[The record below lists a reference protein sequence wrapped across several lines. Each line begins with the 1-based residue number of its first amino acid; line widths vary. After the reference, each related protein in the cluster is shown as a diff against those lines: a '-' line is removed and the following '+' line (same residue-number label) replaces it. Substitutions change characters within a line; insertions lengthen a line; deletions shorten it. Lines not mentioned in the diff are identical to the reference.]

1 MGVRFRVATHLDQK
15 YYNHSRIRMIFSNSK
30 ALSLILWIAVA
41 TVQGDVVSAFENES
55 AGNWSV
61 GNCITAQFGM
71 ILDYGEELSI
81 RTVESSLT
89 VPPWANATE
98 RCHGAIDR
106 CNILNETQI
115 LELTWEK
122 AHLDFSPFFNGK
134 ILVEYQ
140 LMDSTKYG
148 ISRIN
153 GTFDIIKNE
162 KTGLKL
168 RIEIDSGKLLGD
180 SMIYITSLE
189 DNFSTTNDIKMK
201 INATLTEDI
210 IDDFQS
216 EPIPL
221 KQTSLHIIGPKMSAF
236 KNVKHEN
243 GTITFDQE
251 DPCPNNRVKVCCIVG
266 ISIGC
271 LCFVGLLIGG
281 IFYAIHLVKRRKM
294 NYQEM
299 S

>member
-1 MGVRFRVATHLDQK
+1 MVFL
-15 YYNHSRIRMIFSNSK
+15 NFK

-41 TVQGDVVSAFENES
+41 TVQGDVVSGFENGS

-61 GNCITAQFGM
+61 GNCITAQFSM

-81 RTVESSLT
+81 RTVDSSLT
-89 VPPWANATE
+89 VPLWATALD
-98 RCHGAIDR
+98 RCDGAIDR
-106 CNILNETQI
+106 CNVLNETQI

-134 ILVEYQ
+134 ILVQYQ
-140 LMDSTKYG
+140 LMESTKYG

-168 RIEIDSGKLLGD
+168 RIEIDSGTLLGD
-180 SMIYITSLE
+180 SILYITSLE

-216 EPIPL
+216 EPITL
-221 KQTSLHIIGPKMSAF
+221 KQTTLNIIGPKMSAF

-243 GTITFDQE
+243 GTTIFEQD
-251 DPCPNNRVKVCCIVG
+251 DPCPKPIKACCIVG
-266 ISIGC
+266 ITIGC
-271 LCFVGLLIGG
+271 LFFVGLLIGS
-281 IFYAIHLVKRRKM
+281 IFYAIHIVKRRKM
-294 NYQEM
+294 KYQEM

>member
-1 MGVRFRVATHLDQK
+1 MGVRFRVATHSDQK
-15 YYNHSRIRMIFSNSK
+15 YYNHSRLRMTFSNLLASI
-30 ALSLILWIAVA
+30 LILWVAVA
-41 TVQGDVVSAFENES
+41 TVQGDVVSRFENES
-55 AGNWSV
+55 AGNWTV
-61 GNCITAQFGM
+61 GNCITAQFNM
-71 ILDYGEELSI
+71 IVEYGEELSI

-140 LMDSTKYG
+140 LMESTKYG

-168 RIEIDSGKLLGD
+168 RIEIDSGTLHGD
-180 SMIYITSLE
+180 SMLYPTSLE

-201 INATLTEDI
+201 INATLTENI

-221 KQTSLHIIGPKMSAF
+221 KQTMLLINGPKMSAF
-236 KNVKHEN
+236 KNVNYEN
-243 GTITFDQE
+243 GTITFDQ
-251 DPCPNNRVKVCCIVG
+251 DDSCPKPIKACCIVG
-266 ISIGC
+266 ISIGG
-271 LCFVGLLIGG
+271 LVLVGLLIGG
-281 IFYAIHLVKRRKM
+281 IFYAISLVKRRRM

>member
-1 MGVRFRVATHLDQK
+1 MVFL
-15 YYNHSRIRMIFSNSK
+15 NFK

-41 TVQGDVVSAFENES
+41 TVQGDVVSGFENGS

-61 GNCITAQFGM
+61 GNCITAQFSM

-81 RTVESSLT
+81 RTVDSSLT
-89 VPPWANATE
+89 VPLWATALD
-98 RCHGAIDR
+98 RCDGAIDR
-106 CNILNETQI
+106 CNVLNETQI

-134 ILVEYQ
+134 ILVQYQ
-140 LMDSTKYG
+140 LMESAKYG

-168 RIEIDSGKLLGD
+168 RIEIDSGTLIGD
-180 SMIYITSLE
+180 SMLYVTSLK

-201 INATLTEDI
+201 INATLIEDI

-236 KNVKHEN
+236 KNVKNEN
-243 GTITFDQE
+243 GTITFDQ
-251 DPCPNNRVKVCCIVG
+251 DSPCPNKRIQGCCIVG
-266 ISIGC
+266 ISIGG
-271 LCFVGLLIGG
+271 LFLVGLLIGS
-281 IFYAIHLVKRRKM
+281 IFYAVHLVKRRKM

>member
-1 MGVRFRVATHLDQK
+1 
-15 YYNHSRIRMIFSNSK
+15 MISW
-30 ALSLILWIAVA
+30 SLKVSILVLWVAVA
-41 TVQGDVVSAFENES
+41 TIKSDVVSGFENRS
-55 AGNWSV
+55 AGNWTV
-61 GNCITAQFGM
+61 GNCITAQFNM

-81 RTVESSLT
+81 RTVDSSLIVPLWAT
-89 VPPWANATE
+89 VVE

-106 CNILNETQI
+106 CYILNETQI

-140 LMDSTKYG
+140 LIESTKYG

-168 RIEIDSGKLLGD
+168 RIEIDSGILLGD
-180 SMIYITSLE
+180 SMLYVTSLE
-189 DNFSTTNDIKMK
+189 DNYSTTNDIKMK
-201 INATLTEDI
+201 VNATLTEDI

-216 EPIPL
+216 EPITL
-221 KQTSLHIIGPKMSAF
+221 KETTLNIIGPRMSAF
-236 KNVKHEN
+236 KNVKYEN
-243 GTITFDQE
+243 GTLTFDE
-251 DPCPNNRVKVCCIVG
+251 DYPCPNEGMPAGTIIG
-266 ISIGC
+266 IFIGC
-271 LCFVGLLIGG
+271 LFFVGILVFSISL
-281 IFYAIHLVKRRKM
+281 AISVVKRRKM

>member
-1 MGVRFRVATHLDQK
+1 MGVRFRVATHSDQK

-30 ALSLILWIAVA
+30 ALNLILWIAVA
-41 TVQGDVVSAFENES
+41 TVQGDVISRFENGS

-61 GNCITAQFGM
+61 GNCITAQFNM

-89 VPPWANATE
+89 VPLWATAVE
-98 RCHGAIDR
+98 RCDGAIDR

-122 AHLDFSPFFNGK
+122 AHLVFDPFFNGK

-140 LMDSTKYG
+140 LIESTKYG

-168 RIEIDSGKLLGD
+168 RIEIDSGKLHGE
-180 SMIYITSLE
+180 SMLCITSLE
-189 DNFSTTNDIKMK
+189 DNFSTNNDIKIK

-210 IDDFQS
+210 IDDLKS

-221 KQTSLHIIGPKMSAF
+221 KQTMLLINGPKMSAF

-251 DPCPNNRVKVCCIVG
+251 DPCPNERIKSCCIVG
-266 ISIGC
+266 ISIG
-271 LCFVGLLIGG
+271 GLL
-281 IFYAIHLVKRRKM
+281 LKV
-294 NYQEM
+294 
-299 S
+299 

>member
-1 MGVRFRVATHLDQK
+1 MGVRFRVATHSDQK
-15 YYNHSRIRMIFSNSK
+15 YYNHSNIRMTFSDLKDSILIF
-30 ALSLILWIAVA
+30 WVTVA
-41 TVQGDVVSAFENES
+41 TVQGDVVSRFENES
-55 AGNWSV
+55 AGNWAV
-61 GNCITAQFGM
+61 GNCITAQFNM

-81 RTVESSLT
+81 RTVDSKLT
-89 VPPWANATE
+89 VPSWATALE
-98 RCHGAIDR
+98 RCDGAIDR
-106 CNILNETQI
+106 CNIRNETQL

-140 LMDSTKYG
+140 LMESTKYG

-168 RIEIDSGKLLGD
+168 RIEIDSGTLVGD
-180 SMIYITSLE
+180 SMLYVTYLE
-189 DNFSTTNDIKMK
+189 DNFSTTNDIKIK
-201 INATLTEDI
+201 INATLIEDI

-236 KNVKHEN
+236 KNVKNEN

-251 DPCPNNRVKVCCIVG
+251 DPCPNERIKSCCIVG
-266 ISIGC
+266 ISIGG
-271 LCFVGLLIGG
+271 LVFAGLLIGS
-281 IFYAIHLVKRRKM
+281 IFYGIHLVKRRKM